1 MALTPEQAKII
12 KATVP
17 ILAEHGMTITTRFY
31 GNMLRENKELNNVFN
46 TANQVNGHQPKSLAM
61 ALYAYASNID
71 DLGVLSP
78 AVELICHKHASLY
91 IRPEQYNIVG
101 TYLLAA
107 MKEILGDA
115 LTPEIRDAWAAA
127 YWQLANIMIDREAAL
142 YKSADGW
149 ADWREFKIDRK
160 EKESSEITSFYLVPV
175 DGKPLPLFKP
185 GQYISVQTEVP
196 SLSHLQARQ
205 YSLSDAPRSDYYR
218 ISVKRED
225 GLNMSDPA
233 APAHPG
239 YISNL
244 LHKNKQAGDIVRVSH
259 PYGDFFYDEAAVA
272 PSAPIVFL
280 SAGVGLTCLLSIFN
294 SLAPAEKTAHP
305 ITWVHVARTA
315 SARAFAAHVRAAAAR
330 NPRVKPVFF
339 LSHPGEGDVQG
350 TDFDVQGRLE
360 LGKLDAES
368 QLFAKDPKAQYFV
381 CGPES
386 FMVDMQKGLKALGVD
401 EARIHLE
408 LFGTGGVPKA

>member
-1 MALTPEQAKII
+1 MSLTPEQAKII

-17 ILAEHGMTITTRFY
+17 ILAEHGMTITSRFY
-31 GNMLRENKELNNVFN
+31 ANMLRENKELNNIFN
-46 TANQVNGHQPKSLAM
+46 TSNQHNGHQPKSLAM

-91 IRPEQYNIVG
+91 IRPEHYNIVG

-115 LTPEIRDAWAAA
+115 LTQDIHDAWAAA
-127 YWQLANIMIDREAAL
+127 YWQLANIMIAREADL

-160 EKESSEITSFYLVPV
+160 EKESDEITSFYLVPL
-175 DGKPLPLFKP
+175 DGKPLPKFKP

-196 SLSHLQARQ
+196 DLSHLQARQ
-205 YSLSDAPRSDYYR
+205 YSLSEAPRSDYYR

-244 LHKNKQAGDIVRVSH
+244 LHKHKQPGDVLRVSH
-259 PYGDFFYDEAAVA
+259 PYGDFFYDESAVA
-272 PSAPIVFL
+272 PTAPIVFL
-280 SAGVGLTCLLSIFN
+280 AAGVGLTCLLSIFN
-294 SLAPAEKTAHP
+294 SLAAAETAHP
-305 ITWVHVARTA
+305 ITWVHVARTT
-315 SARAFAAHVRAAAAR
+315 SARAFAPHVRAAAAR
-330 NPRVKPVFF
+330 NPRIQPVFF
-339 LSHPGEGDVQG
+339 LSHPGAGDVQG
-350 TDFDVQGRLE
+350 QDFDVPGRLE
-360 LGKLDAES
+360 LGKLDAEK
-368 QLFAKDPKAQYFV
+368 QLHAKDATAQYFV
-381 CGPES
+381 CGPEQ
-386 FMVDMQKGLKALGVD
+386 FMVDMQKGLKELGVD
-401 EARIHLE
+401 EGRIHLE